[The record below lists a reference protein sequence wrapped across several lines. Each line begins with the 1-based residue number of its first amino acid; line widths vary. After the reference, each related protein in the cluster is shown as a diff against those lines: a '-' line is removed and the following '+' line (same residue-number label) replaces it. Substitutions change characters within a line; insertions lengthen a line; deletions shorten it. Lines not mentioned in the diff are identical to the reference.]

1 MPDRELARSLELL
14 REEVA
19 ALGEDRSASRER
31 LEGLIADLEH
41 RIADPVDLAAH
52 AGLADD
58 VAAAILHFDVDN
70 PLTTASLHHTSVLL
84 GRTGT
89 LPPLPR
95 RGRPPRSLR
104 PRTSTGASLPL
115 STASSSETG

>member
-19 ALGEDRSASRER
+19 ALGEDRSGSRER

-41 RIADPVDLAAH
+41 RIADPGDLDAH

-58 VAAAILHFDVDN
+58 VAAAIRHFEVDN
-70 PLTTASLHHTSVLL
+70 PRTTGILNHIMVVL
-84 GRTGT
+84 GGM
-89 LPPLPR
+89 
-95 RGRPPRSLR
+95 GI
-104 PRTSTGASLPL
+104 
-115 STASSSETG
+115 